1 MLYAKIDMDTN
12 LVLEFPIFEFDLR
25 NKHFKGTTLPNVI
38 SDFALVGTSYRC
50 VEPRPVDEVNLVPT
64 FTHSIEAVDAIYN
77 EDTGQ
82 YDRVYGL
89 VQVPEAK
96 IERRRDYRILELRN
110 ARKQA
115 FAKMDAKFLRNA
127 SEVRLGLT
135 PTDNIEDLDAKAQ
148 ELRDVTSLDNI
159 WAIKLSEFFNV

>member
-64 FTHSIEAVDAIYN
+64 FTHSIEHVCGRRCPCAVGPRHACV
-77 EDTGQ
+77 
-82 YDRVYGL
+82 R
-89 VQVPEAK
+89 
-96 IERRRDYRILELRN
+96 
-110 ARKQA
+110 ARATQ
-115 FAKMDAKFLRNA
+115 
-127 SEVRLGLT
+127 
-135 PTDNIEDLDAKAQ
+135 
-148 ELRDVTSLDNI
+148 
-159 WAIKLSEFFNV
+159 